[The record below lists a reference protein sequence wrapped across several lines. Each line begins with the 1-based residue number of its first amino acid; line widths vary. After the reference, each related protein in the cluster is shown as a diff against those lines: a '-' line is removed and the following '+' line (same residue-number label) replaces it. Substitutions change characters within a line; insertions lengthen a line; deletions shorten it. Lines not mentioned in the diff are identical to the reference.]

1 MSWLEDDVLA
11 IVYECGLVEVLE
23 SESRSLLASRKFDKQ
38 ITGVCGKVIDEYTEL
53 YILFKGGDLACMHV
67 RDGVWMTIWS
77 VSCGTAISFAKP
89 ILLNKDGVIV
99 HVRSGQHVVAFTRV
113 ADGKSVA
120 ELDIGTLV
128 DAKGIITGSCV
139 RESTVALLTE
149 SGLIVEVDGA
159 EGVQRMSRVVF
170 PVDPQNE
177 SVIPTAIESMTDGTL
192 AVGFSNGLVSS
203 ASGEKVYLSTK
214 GGIGCIRNLPQ
225 SSTVVVGTWKG
236 NLFCVANETALDLQ
250 SPHACNV
257 CQVAVS
263 PSGGRM
269 AVASTD
275 GRVSV
280 WNLS

>member
-1 MSWLEDDVLA
+1 
-11 IVYECGLVEVLE
+11 
-23 SESRSLLASRKFDKQ
+23 
-38 ITGVCGKVIDEYTEL
+38 
-53 YILFKGGDLACMHV
+53 
-67 RDGVWMTIWS
+67 
-77 VSCGTAISFAKP
+77 
-89 ILLNKDGVIV
+89 
-99 HVRSGQHVVAFTRV
+99 
-113 ADGKSVA
+113 
-120 ELDIGTLV
+120 
-128 DAKGIITGSCV
+128 
-139 RESTVALLTE
+139 
-149 SGLIVEVDGA
+149 
-159 EGVQRMSRVVF
+159 MSRVVF